1 MYSGFRLTNELAEI
15 ARAEVEKQKQEIFQ
29 IQNQGLDSDSDDDIE
44 IISSNVSDEVYNDTR
59 ILGKKQNYCAVL
71 CGIAFNMLQ

>member
-29 IQNQGLDSDSDDDIE
+29 IQNQAQDSDSDDDIE

-59 ILGKKQNYCAVL
+59 LNCVWLKNKIIVPYCAE
-71 CGIAFNMLQ
+71 

>member
-15 ARAEVEKQKQEIFQ
+15 TRAEVEKQKQEIFQ
-29 IQNQGLDSDSDDDIE
+29 IQNQAQDSDSDDDIE

-59 ILGKKQNYCAVL
+59 LNCVWLKNKTIMPHCAK
-71 CGIAFNMLQ
+71 